1 MSLDKNGLLEFQ
13 GKEEATSYVHETLD
27 EVFTVLKN
35 RTEIVCMGQRWLII
49 HRVIS
54 SLIAW
59 QMKPILDWKI
69 SIDEK
74 CDEKEGKLK

>member
-1 MSLDKNGLLEFQ
+1 MILDKDGLVEFQ
-13 GKEEATSYVHETLD
+13 SKEEATNYVHETLN

-35 RTEIVCMGQRWLII
+35 RTEIVCKGQRWLIV

-54 SLIAW
+54 SLIVW
-59 QMKPILDWKI
+59 QMKPIIEWKI